1 PEETIEYVTDDDES
15 SSDGESAEKD
25 YYDTLRSVGI
35 EPKTGLKFCQDD
47 ESFYRALLAEYAY
60 GELEKAH
67 NLQKSFET
75 ENWHDYSIYVHSLK
89 SSSKMIGASALSM
102 RAAKLEAAANSV
114 DSGTI
119 HAEHGSMMEEYELMT
134 AVVRSVIPKT
144 ALDPDD
150 DNVTEYS
157 PSDDIMEFLPGGDD
171 TE

>member
-1 PEETIEYVTDDDES
+1 
-15 SSDGESAEKD
+15 
-25 YYDTLRSVGI
+25 
-35 EPKTGLKFCQDD
+35 
-47 ESFYRALLAEYAY
+47 
-60 GELEKAH
+60 
-67 NLQKSFET
+67 
-75 ENWHDYSIYVHSLK
+75 
-89 SSSKMIGASALSM
+89 MIGASALSM